1 MKNCPHCGSHS
12 SALKYLLLE
21 TKNFRVVCDVHPI
34 IEGHILIISKN
45 HLSCVGEYS
54 QEIFDEFTNL
64 YEKFSRFIKDMYSSV
79 SSFEHGKIGQTVFH
93 SHTHIIPYSGNPGD
107 IIPEGEEH
115 MATIS
120 SLESLQDM
128 YRKDGKYLFFSIGK
142 DMWLVDLKLGAP
154 RFFRDR
160 FAAAFGNPE
169 RGDWKEMKRDVGTM
183 AKAQQE
189 LGDLQGKWTKYNERI
204 MM

>member
-1 MKNCPHCGSHS
+1 MEDCPHCYSDS
-12 SALKYLLLE
+12 FALKYPLYE
-21 TKNFRVVCDVHPI
+21 TENFRVVCDVHPI
-34 IEGHILIISKN
+34 VEGHILIIPKE

-54 QEIFDEFTNL
+54 QELFDEFVDL
-64 YEKFSRFIKDMYSSV
+64 YKKTSHFLINSYGFV

-93 SHTHIIPYSGNPGD
+93 SHMHLVPYNGDPED
-107 IIPEGEEH
+107 IIKEGKENIRS
-115 MATIS
+115 IS
-120 SLESLQDM
+120 DLNSLREA

-142 DMWLVDLKLGAP
+142 DMWLVDLKLGAL

-160 FAAAFGNPE
+160 FATAFGNPE
-169 RGDWKEMKRDVGTM
+169 RGDWKEMERDM
-183 AKAQQE
+183 EIMIKAQQE